1 MIERGHVYNA
11 RFPHASGRS
20 GKKRPVVVVQADEY
34 NQRLHHAVVVQ
45 LTTNMRDKDD
55 PACLLIEAA
64 TLEGQASGI
73 VQDSVTSG
81 YLLSLMSEDRL
92 QDQIGKLS
100 HETMRKVDECLKAAL
115 GLT

>member
-11 RFPHASGRS
+11 RLPHASGRS

-34 NQRLHHAVVVQ
+34 NQRLRHAVVVQ
-45 LTTNMRDKDD
+45 LTTNMKDKDD

-64 TLEGQASGI
+64 LPEGQGAGI
-73 VQDSVTSG
+73 FLDSVISG
-81 YLLSLMSEDRL
+81 YLLSLMSDDRL

-100 HETMRKVDECLKAAL
+100 DETMRKVDDCLRAAL
-115 GLT
+115 NLN